1 MLFLFVYKNQTDVI
15 TFRTD
20 MHNIKKHYGK
30 RCFVAEA
37 KKGDKRE
44 VLGMVAYE
52 DTDSTAKNEYLKKLT
67 FDGKPLP
74 KRLIQLESLR

>member
-1 MLFLFVYKNQTDVI
+1 
-15 TFRTD
+15 
-20 MHNIKKHYGK
+20 MHNIKQHYGK

-52 DTDSTAKNEYLKKLT
+52 DTELRFNKKSIKLYV
-67 FDGKPLP
+67 
-74 KRLIQLESLR
+74 IQYVT